1 MPILANPARPILSP
15 CIGVCR
21 LDADGLCEGCRRS
34 ADEIAHWIAYTDA
47 QRLQFMNDVLPQRA
61 RQRPE

>member
-1 MPILANPARPILSP
+1 MAIFTNPARPVLSP

-21 LDADGLCEGCRRS
+21 LDADGLCEGCHRS
-34 ADEIAHWIAYTDA
+34 ADEIAHWIGYTDA
-47 QRLQFMNDVLPQRA
+47 QRLQLMNEVLPQRA